1 VTADA
6 RPATGLTKSF
16 LFNWLTEARRKA
28 AKLRPDVS
36 IVSMGA
42 NDGYGL
48 TGATGPVMCCGAS
61 WSAAYG
67 VLAAKMMQALLR
79 HGAGR
84 VYWVLLA
91 APQPQPFPALI
102 DAVNAGIRQA
112 AARFPGHVGLIDANA
127 FFTPGDQYRD
137 TMTYNGQTFTIH
149 ETDGVHLS
157 PAADTVLAQLIE
169 QRLIAD
175 RVIRGSAAPIIRV
188 CLAANSGADL
198 FALVILQVQGDVL
211 RPLVRQLVLGEAGVD
226 RARLDA
232 GIAVDALLRVDVE
245 HLDLVVVGLIRRR
258 MDAVD
263 RTDLDARVV
272 LGTDARLGDDVGHG
286 FSVLPSRIR
295 GYRYGGAVILM

>member
-1 VTADA
+1 VSYCVTAPGGTAGCSHISLPAGQRTATATLALPRIGDWSVALTADGANTVVRNIWVSHPGGRIELYAAGDSEMQYLDGDLSQALSPDRVRVTADA

-67 VLAAKMMQALLR
+67 VLAAKMMKALLR

-175 RVIRGSAAPIIRV
+175 RVIR
-188 CLAANSGADL
+188 
-198 FALVILQVQGDVL
+198 
-211 RPLVRQLVLGEAGVD
+211 
-226 RARLDA
+226 
-232 GIAVDALLRVDVE
+232 
-245 HLDLVVVGLIRRR
+245 
-258 MDAVD
+258 
-263 RTDLDARVV
+263 
-272 LGTDARLGDDVGHG
+272 
-286 FSVLPSRIR
+286 
-295 GYRYGGAVILM
+295 